1 MPPFPPGTVWLVGA
15 GPGDPGLV
23 TLQAAWALAQADA
36 IYFDALVNEEVLRL
50 ARGDCERV
58 FVGKRAGC
66 PSPKQAEIT
75 ALLIN
80 AARAGKRVVR
90 LKGGD
95 PYVFGRGAE
104 EAQGLV
110 AAGTAF
116 RASPGVTA
124 GIGGLAAAGI
134 PVTHRDVNQSVTFLT
149 AHDASGGLSARLDW
163 KALSAGAP
171 VLVVYMGFRL
181 MRTIAERLLEAG
193 RPESEPVAV
202 VANATTARQQV
213 ARTTLGR
220 LRVGADVAGIQPPA
234 ILVIGGVVA
243 LAPVLGLAAAAQ
255 RERALA
261 DVEA

>member
-1 MPPFPPGTVWLVGA
+1 MPHFAAGTVWLVGA
-15 GPGDPGLV
+15 GPGDPGLI
-23 TLQAAWALAQADA
+23 TMQAAWALGQADA
-36 IYFDALVNEEVLRL
+36 VFYDALVDERALGL
-50 ARGDCERV
+50 ARADCERV

-66 PSPKQAEIT
+66 PSPKQSEIT
-75 ALLIN
+75 ALLIE

-110 AAGTAF
+110 AAGCPF

-149 AHDASGGLSARLDW
+149 AHDASGKLSSRLDW
-163 KALSAGAP
+163 RAISAGSP

-181 MRTIAERLLEAG
+181 MAVIAAKLIEAG
-193 RPESEPVAV
+193 RSGDEPAAV
-202 VANATTARQQV
+202 VSNATTARQTV
-213 ARTTLGR
+213 ARTTLER
-220 LRVGADVAGIQPPA
+220 LARGLDVHAVTAPA
-234 ILVIGGVVA
+234 IIVVGGVVA
-243 LAPVLGLAAAAQ
+243 LAPVLGLAAAAAPA
-255 RERALA
+255 EALETA
-261 DVEA
+261 